1 VLQPDGKIVLG
12 GRFTTFNTYSFNRI
26 VRLNSD
32 GSIDSSFS
40 VGSGFDKNVY
50 ALAQSD
56 NKLIVGGHFNVKVS
70 PQRES

>member
-40 VGSGFDKNVY
+40 VGSGFDKNICFSF
-50 ALAQSD
+50 QSD
-56 NKLIVGGHFNVKVS
+56 NKLIVGGHF
-70 PQRES
+70 

>member
-40 VGSGFDKNVY
+40 VGSGFDNVY
-50 ALAQSD
+50 ALAF
-56 NKLIVGGHFNVKVS
+56 NLIIN
-70 PQRES
+70 

>member
-1 VLQPDGKIVLG
+1 VAVS
-12 GRFTTFNTYSFNRI
+12 TFTYSFNRI

-50 ALAQSD
+50 ALAFQSD